1 MAIQFYN
8 TLTRTKE
15 TLKPIRPEVVTFYSC
30 GPTVYDYS
38 HIGNFRAFLTA
49 DLVKRY
55 LKYRGFQVK
64 HVMNITDV
72 DDKTIRNS
80 RAEGVTLE
88 ALTGRYTDAFFEDL
102 KRLNIQPAD
111 EYPRATEHIQE
122 MVEMVTGLI
131 EDGYAYRRDGSV
143 YFSIQKFQT
152 YGELANLDVKNLKM
166 GASGVDADE
175 YDKENAR
182 DFVVWKGWQEEDG
195 EVFWDTDLGK
205 GRPGWHLECSC
216 MSMKYLGET
225 IDIHAGGE
233 DLVFPHHQNEIAQS
247 EAATGNKFANTWLHN
262 AYMKIDE
269 QKMSKST
276 GNFLRLQD
284 VASSPDDVRAL
295 RYLVVASHYRM
306 PLNFTMEVLQGAK
319 GALRRLN
326 NFRTRLKEVELKAGG
341 TDPSELVETAKTEFV
356 RHMDD
361 DLNSPRAVAALF
373 DLVNELE
380 PLLNEG
386 KLDRS
391 VAGQVDA
398 LIEEVDQVLGVF
410 YALPEEG
417 EEEALPEEVKTLISE
432 REAARVARDW
442 AKADEIRDQV
452 LELGYVLE
460 DTPEGT
466 EWKRS
471 GT

>member
-15 TLKPIRPEVVTFYSC
+15 TFKPIRPGEVTFYSC

-80 RAEGVTLE
+80 RSEGVSLE
-88 ALTGRYTDAFFEDL
+88 ELTRRYTDAFFKDL

-111 EYPRATEHIQE
+111 EYPKATEHIQE

-175 YDKENAR
+175 YDKEDAR
-182 DFVVWKGWQEEDG
+182 DFVVWKGWWEEDG
-195 EVFWDTDLGK
+195 EVFWETDLGK

-262 AYMKIDE
+262 AYMKIEE
-269 QKMSKST
+269 QKMSKSR

-284 VASSPDDVRAL
+284 VAKAPDDVRAL
-295 RYLVVASHYRM
+295 RYLIVASHYRM
-306 PLNFTMEVLQGAK
+306 PLNFTMETLQSAK
-319 GALRRLN
+319 GALRRLS
-326 NFRTRLKEVELKAGG
+326 NFRSRLAEIELEEGG
-341 TDPSELVETAKTEFV
+341 TDPSAFVETAKTEFV

-373 DLVNELE
+373 DLVNEVE

-391 VAGQVDA
+391 VACQVDA

-410 YALPEEG
+410 YRLPED
-417 EEEALPEEVKTLISE
+417 EEEVEIPPELQVLAEERDEARKTK
-432 REAARVARDW
+432 DW
-442 AKADEIRDQV
+442 AKADEIRDQI
-452 LELGYVLE
+452 EEMGYALA
-460 DTPEGT
+460 DSAEGT
-466 EWKRS
+466 VIRK
-471 GT
+471 T